1 MVKRPPGELDHQQ
14 ALGATWL
21 VAASHLTG
29 HGLRPHN
36 GEKIG
41 KDRKKKKRLQTLHRA
56 RHSRNGLDE
65 LDHSLVAGSSSRAE
79 RLF

>member
-21 VAASHLTG
+21 VAASHLIG

-41 KDRKKKKRLQTLHRA
+41 KDRKKKSDFKPCT
-56 RHSRNGLDE
+56 E
-65 LDHSLVAGSSSRAE
+65 LGIAE
-79 RLF
+79 TALMN